1 MTKDKVS
8 YVVGPFGPCVFYSR
22 DFPACS
28 GYNGHADSSKEQKQ
42 NQGPRGQAGHV
53 AAETALALRLARGD
67 RKRKRGEEKEEET
80 VEEKASVGA
89 PPAKKRMS

>member
-1 MTKDKVS
+1 
-8 YVVGPFGPCVFYSR
+8 
-22 DFPACS
+22 
-28 GYNGHADSSKEQKQ
+28 
-42 NQGPRGQAGHV
+42 
-53 AAETALALRLARGD
+53 LARGD